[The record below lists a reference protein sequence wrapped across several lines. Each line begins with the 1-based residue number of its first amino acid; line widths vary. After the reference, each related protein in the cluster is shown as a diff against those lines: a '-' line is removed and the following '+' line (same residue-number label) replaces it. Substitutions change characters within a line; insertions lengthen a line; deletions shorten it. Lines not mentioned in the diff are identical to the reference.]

1 MLHIFRRIRQK
12 FLSDNRLNKYFIYAI
27 GEIILVVAGILIAL
41 QINNANERRKARL
54 QEITILQNIKEDINL
69 DTLDISY
76 NLDGYN
82 RMIRAEIQLLNFLKS
97 DHPKPKDSIDYSLSL
112 GYPLI
117 VALHDATFK
126 NLQNN
131 DIGLITNNELKKDI
145 SRFYDFF
152 VDGVELIENKIDAYT
167 TYTFKKVFF
176 QKYFRVI
183 DGEFFVGNDQSKNED
198 YYNPDLLKLPIDL
211 VDIEGAKKDEAFK
224 MELNESIFIRNVK
237 IEFYKNIV
245 LKIKELNASIDEE
258 LKILADKS

>member
-1 MLHIFRRIRQK
+1 MFQFLKKIRYNLLKQ
-12 FLSDNRLNKYFIYAI
+12 NAMGKYFKYAI
-27 GEIILVVAGILIAL
+27 GEIVLVVFGILIAL
-41 QINNANERRKARL
+41 QINNWNEERKDRL
-54 QEITILQNIKEDINL
+54 EEITILQNIKKDISL

-76 NLDGYN
+76 NLEAYE
-82 RMIRAEIQLLNFLKS
+82 RMLNAEKQLLNFLKS
-97 DHPKPKDSIDYSLSL
+97 NLVKPKDSIDYSLAL

-131 DIGLITNNELKKDI
+131 DIRLISNNKLKKDI

-152 VDGVELIENKIDAYT
+152 VDGIEMIENQISAYT
-167 TYTFKKVFF
+167 TYTSKKVFF
-176 QKYFRVI
+176 QKYFKVV
-183 DGEFFVGNDQSKNED
+183 DGVFFVGNNQSKSED

-211 VDIEGAKKDEAFK
+211 VDFENAKKDEAFK

-245 LKIKELNASIDEE
+245 LKIKELNTSIDEE
-258 LKILADKS
+258 LKRLTDKS

>member
-1 MLHIFRRIRQK
+1 MLHIFRRFRQK

-27 GEIILVVAGILIAL
+27 GEIILVVIGILIAL
-41 QINNANERRKARL
+41 QINNANENRKARL
-54 QEITILQNIKEDINL
+54 QEITILQNIKEDISL

-82 RMIRAEIQLLNFLKS
+82 RMIKAEMQLLNFLKS
-97 DHPKPKDSIDYSLSL
+97 DLPKPKDSIDYSLAL
-112 GYPLI
+112 GYPLV
-117 VALHDATFK
+117 VALHDATFI

-131 DIGLITNNELKKDI
+131 DIGLITNNKLKKDI

-152 VDGVELIENKIDAYT
+152 VDGIEMIENKITAYT
-167 TYTFKKVFF
+167 TYTSKKEFF